1 MRVGLLFS
9 RSGSYALLGQ
19 AMHAGALLA
28 ISEINDSLSNV
39 ILEPVAVDPGG
50 RIADYVEGARQLLLD
65 GITHVVGC
73 YTSSSRKEVLPLFE
87 KHDALLW
94 YPSHYEGFETSEN
107 VVYTGAAPNQHIV
120 PLTRYLLESGRR
132 RAWLVGSNYVWA
144 WENNRIMREA
154 VLATGGEIAGERYFP
169 VGDTDLQPVVEQI
182 LDAAP
187 DFVFNTM
194 IGASSYA
201 FFRLLRA
208 EAVRRG
214 IDQPQAAPVASC
226 SLSEPE
232 LSCLGAAADGHIS
245 SSVYFSTV
253 DSLSNV
259 RFLEAWKARWPDLGP
274 TSADAEASYI
284 AVHLLARAIAAAGGA
299 GSRRC
304 AAPLRTVSLDAPQGM
319 VRIDPENRH
328 AYLRPRIGLSQ
339 ADGTFRIVAE
349 YPAAV
354 RPDPYLV
361 WEAPRDDRRGSPRR
375 SGWCRD
381 DARSHQLPRSARA
394 GHPPGGCEP
403 GHARADAEAARTA
416 GRRGKQRQRDRDP
429 RSARRLRYPVL

>member
-1 MRVGLLFS
+1 VRVGLLFS

-28 ISEINDSLSNV
+28 ISEINDSLSDV
-39 ILEPVAVDPGG
+39 ILEPVTVDPGG
-50 RIADYVEGARQLLLD
+50 RIADYVDGARQLLLD

-87 KHDALLW
+87 KHDALLC
-94 YPSHYEGFETSEN
+94 
-107 VVYTGAAPNQHIV
+107 AAPNQHIV

-232 LSCLGAAADGHIS
+232 LSCLGPAAGGHIS

-253 DSLSNV
+253 DSPSNA
-259 RFLEAWKARWPDLGP
+259 RFLEAWKTHWPDLGP

-284 AVHLLARAIAAAGGA
+284 AVHLLARAIAAAGGVDLEA
-299 GSRRC
+299 VRG
-304 AAPLRTVSLDAPQGM
+304 ALANVSLGAPQGM

-328 AYLRPRIGLSQ
+328 AFLRPRIGLSQ
-339 ADGTFRIVAE
+339 TDGTFRIVAE

-361 WEAPRDDRRGSPRR
+361 WETPRTSGEAGVAASPL
-375 SGWCRD
+375 
-381 DARSHQLPRSARA
+381 QLVS
-394 GHPPGGCEP
+394 
-403 GHARADAEAARTA
+403 
-416 GRRGKQRQRDRDP
+416 
-429 RSARRLRYPVL
+429 

>member
-1 MRVGLLFS
+1 LLFS
-9 RSGSYALLGQ
+9 RSGPYALLGQ
-19 AMHAGALLA
+19 AMHAGAVLA
-28 ISEINDSLSNV
+28 IDEINGGRSD
-39 ILEPVAVDPGG
+39 IALEPVAVDPGG
-50 RIADYVEGARQLLLD
+50 RLADYVEGAGRLLLD
-65 GITHVVGC
+65 GVTHVVGC

-87 KHDALLW
+87 KHDGLLW

-107 VVYTGAAPNQHIV
+107 VVYTGACPNQHIV
-120 PLTRYLLESGRR
+120 PLTRYLLETGRQ

-154 VLATGGEIAGERYFP
+154 VLATGGVIAGERYFA

-194 IGASSYA
+194 IGVSSYA

-208 EAVRRG
+208 EAERRG
-214 IDQPQAAPVASC
+214 IDQSEAMPVASC

-232 LSCLGAAADGHIS
+232 LSCLGPDGAGHIS
-245 SSVYFSTV
+245 SSVYFSTI
-253 DSLSNV
+253 DSPNNTH
-259 RFLEAWKARWPDLGP
+259 FLRAWRARWPDLGP

-284 AVHLLARAIAAAGGA
+284 AVHLLARAIAAAGSDGLAAVCGA
-299 GSRRC
+299 L
-304 AAPLRTVSLDAPQGM
+304 PTVGFDAPQGF

-328 AYLRPRIGLSQ
+328 AFLRPRIGLSRS
-339 ADGTFRIVAE
+339 DGTFRIVAE

-361 WEAPRDDRRGSPRR
+361 WEA
-375 SGWCRD
+375 
-381 DARSHQLPRSARA
+381 
-394 GHPPGGCEP
+394 
-403 GHARADAEAARTA
+403 ARTRA
-416 GRRGKQRQRDRDP
+416 TAASP
-429 RSARRLRYPVL
+429 LRLVS

>member
-28 ISEINDSLSNV
+28 ISEINDSLSDV
-39 ILEPVAVDPGG
+39 TLEPVTVDPGG
-50 RIADYVEGARQLLLD
+50 RIADYVDGARQLLLD

-154 VLATGGEIAGERYFP
+154 VLAAGGEIAGERYFP

-201 FFRLLRA
+201 FFRIA
-208 EAVRRG
+208 ARG
-214 IDQPQAAPVASC
+214 G
-226 SLSEPE
+226 
-232 LSCLGAAADGHIS
+232 GAARHRPAAGDAGRELQPVRARTVLPRRRRPTGTSPRASIS
-245 SSVYFSTV
+245 PTV
-253 DSLSNV
+253 DSRATPASS
-259 RFLEAWKARWPDLGP
+259 RHGRRAGP
-274 TSADAEASYI
+274 TSVRPPRMPRPPTSRYTCW
-284 AVHLLARAIAAAGGA
+284 RGRSPRPAAPA
-299 GSRRC
+299 SRRC
-304 AAPLRTVSLDAPQGM
+304 AAPS
-319 VRIDPENRH
+319 
-328 AYLRPRIGLSQ
+328 RPSASTRRRAWSGSTRKTGTPTSGRRIGLSQ

-361 WEAPRDDRRGSPRR
+361 WEAPRDGP
-375 SGWCRD
+375 
-381 DARSHQLPRSARA
+381 
-394 GHPPGGCEP
+394 
-403 GHARADAEAARTA
+403 
-416 GRRGKQRQRDRDP
+416 
-429 RSARRLRYPVL
+429 ARRASPLRLVS

>member
-1 MRVGLLFS
+1 MLAIDEISAS
-9 RSGSYALLGQ
+9 RSDVA
-19 AMHAGALLA
+19 
-28 ISEINDSLSNV
+28 
-39 ILEPVAVDPGG
+39 LEPVAVDPGG
-50 RIADYVEGARQLLLD
+50 RLSDYVDGASRLLLD

-87 KHDALLW
+87 KHDGLLW

-120 PLTRYLLESGRR
+120 PLTRYLRETGRR

-154 VLATGGEIAGERYFP
+154 VLATGGQIAGERYFP
-169 VGDTDLQPVVEQI
+169 IGDTDLQPIVEQI

-208 EAVRRG
+208 EAERRG

-226 SLSEPE
+226 SLSEPQ
-232 LSCLGAAADGHIS
+232 LSCLGPDAAGHLS
-245 SSVYFSTV
+245 SSVYFSSV
-253 DSLSNV
+253 DGPNNA
-259 RFLEAWKARWPDLGP
+259 RFLEAWRARWPDLGP

-299 GSRRC
+299 GLMAVRS
-304 AAPLRTVSLDAPQGM
+304 ALATVSFDAPQGL

-328 AYLRPRIGLSQ
+328 AFLRPRIGLSQ

-349 YPAAV
+349 YPSAV

-361 WEAPRDDRRGSPRR
+361 WETLRATDRVASP
-375 SGWCRD
+375 
-381 DARSHQLPRSARA
+381 L
-394 GHPPGGCEP
+394 
-403 GHARADAEAARTA
+403 
-416 GRRGKQRQRDRDP
+416 
-429 RSARRLRYPVL
+429 RLVS

>member
-1 MRVGLLFS
+1 MS
-9 RSGSYALLGQ
+9 T
-19 AMHAGALLA
+19 
-28 ISEINDSLSNV
+28 
-39 ILEPVAVDPGG
+39 
-50 RIADYVEGARQLLLD
+50 ARASCCCD

-232 LSCLGAAADGHIS
+232 LSCLGAAAGGHIY
-245 SSVYFSTV
+245 VER
-253 DSLSNV
+253 L
-259 RFLEAWKARWPDLGP
+259 FLDGRQPEQRALHRGMETRAGP
-274 TSADAEASYI
+274 TSVRPPRMPRPAYI
-284 AVHLLARAIAAAGGA
+284 AVHLLARAIAAAGSADLEAVRGA
-299 GSRRC
+299 L
-304 AAPLRTVSLDAPQGM
+304 ANVSLDAPQGM

-339 ADGTFRIVAE
+339 AGRHVRIVAE
-349 YPAAV
+349 YPTAV

-361 WEAPRDDRRGSPRR
+361 WEARARR
-375 SGWCRD
+375 
-381 DARSHQLPRSARA
+381 
-394 GHPPGGCEP
+394 
-403 GHARADAEAARTA
+403 AARGRLAAAA
-416 GRRGKQRQRDRDP
+416 GVVTMRDLTSFRGAPRAWSSIRRTRTGT
-429 RSARRLRYPVL
+429 RSCGR